1 METARTFIIAEV
13 GSTHDGSFGNAK
25 CAIDVVAECGA
36 DAVKFQTHIAEAETL
51 RNAPMPSYFKGEPRF
66 EYFQRTSFTQQQWV
80 ELKAYAERQG
90 LLLLSSAFSVEAV
103 DLLEDI
109 GMERYKIPSGE
120 VTNIPYLERIAQTGK
135 PIILSSGMSCWEEVD
150 EAVATIINYHKNLTI
165 LQCTTEY
172 PCPPEHLGLN
182 VMLEMKDRYGL
193 PVGLSD
199 HTLSNAAALA
209 ATTLGAS
216 ILEKHFTLSK
226 RMYGSDAS
234 HSAEPYQFAELVS
247 QVREIESIMSHPVDK
262 SDDSQFSEF
271 KEIFQKS
278 VVSTL
283 DIPEGAII
291 TEEMVAIRK
300 PGTGLAPKRIREV
313 IGGRA
318 LHFLSA
324 NTVITEADVSFSNY
338 NFETMR
344 MS

>member
-1 METARTFIIAEV
+1 MQTDRTFIIAEV
-13 GSTHDGSFGNAK
+13 GSTHDGSYGNAK

-66 EYFQRTSFTQQQWV
+66 EYFQRTSFSHDQWI
-80 ELKAYAERQG
+80 ELKAYAEEKG
-90 LLLLSSAFSVEAV
+90 LSLLSSAFSVEAV
-103 DLLEDI
+103 EMLESI

-120 VTNIPYLERIAQTGK
+120 VTNLPYLERIAQTGK
-135 PIILSSGMSCWEEVD
+135 PIILSSGMSCWEELD
-150 EAVATIINYHKNLTI
+150 DAVATITNYHKNLTI

-172 PCPPEHLGLN
+172 PCPPERLGLN
-182 VMLEMKDRYGL
+182 VMLEMKDRYRL

-199 HTLSNAAALA
+199 HSLSNAAALA

-226 RMYGSDAS
+226 RMYGSDAR
-234 HSAEPYQFAELVS
+234 HSAEPDQFAELVS

-262 SDDSQFSEF
+262 SDDSQFAEF

-278 VVSTL
+278 VVSQL

-291 TEEMVAIRK
+291 TKEMVAIRK
-300 PGTGLAPKRIREV
+300 PGTGLAPKRLGEV
-313 IGGRA
+313 IGSRA
-318 LHFLSA
+318 LRFLSA
-324 NTVITEADVSFSNY
+324 DTVITEADVSFSN
-338 NFETMR
+338 NNP
-344 MS
+344 